1 MVNIQ
6 QLMGLDLLADMIDR
20 GYIKERRHPTL
31 PLRIL
36 NYSDSAQYE
45 RVWNDATLQCR
56 GLVVDDAGTVV
67 ARPFRKF
74 FNDTEHRSEH
84 LPDLDLDAPVEVT
97 DKMDGSLG
105 ILFEYDGQPIVATRG
120 SFESA
125 QAEWATAFFRR
136 EYADTF
142 RVAPGTTVLVEIVYP
157 ENRIVVSYGWS
168 DLVLL
173 GQVDNDTGQ
182 FNSGTIFHD
191 WPGRTIRTWPGRIV
205 DAFAYTTLREALA
218 APPRDNAEGFVIR
231 YVETGQMVKIKL
243 DEYIRLHRI
252 VTGLSKKVVWEHAAA
267 GRPFEEL
274 IADLPDEFHRWV
286 ADVWDDLQARYDST
300 CIEAD
305 KAYEKISR
313 SVGLPRSDA
322 RKEFALAIADLPD
335 SMKNLLFPWHQID
348 QEIWKQLKPEGD
360 TRMHNGQEEAA

>member
-36 NYSDSAQYE
+36 NYNDSAQYE

-56 GLVVDDAGTVV
+56 GLVVDDSGTVV

-74 FNDTEHRSEH
+74 FNDTEYRGEH

-105 ILFEYDGQPIVATRG
+105 VLFMYDDQPVIATRG
-120 SFESA
+120 SFESP
-125 QAEWATAFFRR
+125 QAKWATEFFTLN
-136 EYADTF
+136 YASRYELLDLVICADSTY
-142 RVAPGTTVLVEIVYP
+142 LVEIIYP
-157 ENRIVVSYGWS
+157 ENRIVVNYGFS

-173 GQVDNDTGQ
+173 GRVGNADGVFTPAEQV
-182 FNSGTIFHD
+182 D
-191 WPGRTIRTWPGRIV
+191 WPGRKVQRFEY
-205 DAFAYTTLREALA
+205 ATLREALA
-218 APPRDNAEGFVIR
+218 APVRDNAEGFVIR
-231 YVETGQMVKIKL
+231 YLNSDLRVKIKL

-252 VTGLSKKVVWEHAAA
+252 VTGLSEKVVWEHAAA

-274 IADLPDEFHRWV
+274 IADLPDEFHQWV
-286 ADVWDDLQARYDST
+286 ADVWDDLQARHDNT

-305 KAYEKISR
+305 QAYEKISR
-313 SVGLPRSDA
+313 SVGLPRSYA

-348 QEIWKQLKPEGD
+348 QEVWKQLRPEGD
-360 TRMHNGQEEAA
+360 ARMWNSEEAA